1 MENARAAKWD
11 NLKAILIGLVVFG
24 HFLYSVP
31 GESPTAQKLILL
43 IYTFHMPLFLFVGGL
58 FSKSAVT
65 GSKKG
70 QGRVLVYVLLFLLLS
85 GITYGIKIAAGQKA
99 DIELLGTYHVPWYM
113 AVMALFLWL
122 MRALC
127 HLKAG
132 LVLSVSV
139 FCACLAGYD
148 PDVGNFLFL
157 SKTVSFFPFFAAG
170 YYLDAGKLEKA
181 LAPRWVKAAAVV
193 VLGGFFALVWLGE
206 GWYRAQF
213 SPLLMLSTPAPYR
226 KLPAPALGFFVRLI
240 WYALVT
246 VVSLALIALMPE
258 KPCFL
263 SSVGRRTLPVYFWH
277 VPLQQ
282 LYGLSGLAVWLP
294 GHLPLP
300 KTVIIALIT
309 VLLLFLLSRPVMAKP
324 FTFLMRP
331 WRREETFS

>member
-1 MENARAAKWD
+1 MENTRAAKWD
-11 NLKAILIGLVVFG
+11 NLKAILIFLVVFG

-31 GESPTAQKLILL
+31 GDSPTAQKLILL

-58 FSKSAVT
+58 FSKSAVS

-70 QGRVLVYVLLFLLLS
+70 QGRVLVYALLFFLLS

-122 MRALC
+122 MRATC

-132 LVLSVSV
+132 LVLSASV
-139 FCACLAGYD
+139 LCACLAGYD

-170 YYLDAGKLEKA
+170 YYLDAAKLEKA

-213 SPLLMLSTPAPYR
+213 SPLLMLSAPAPYT
-226 KLPAPALGFFVRLI
+226 KLPAPALGFFVRLF

-246 VVSLALIALMPE
+246 VVSLALIALTPK

-263 SSVGRRTLPVYFWH
+263 SSLGRRTLPVYFWH

-282 LYGLSGLAVWLP
+282 LYGISGLAVWLP

-300 KTVIIALIT
+300 KTILIALIT
-309 VLLLFLLSRPVMAKP
+309 VLFLFLLSRPVMARP

-331 WRREETFS
+331 WRREERV